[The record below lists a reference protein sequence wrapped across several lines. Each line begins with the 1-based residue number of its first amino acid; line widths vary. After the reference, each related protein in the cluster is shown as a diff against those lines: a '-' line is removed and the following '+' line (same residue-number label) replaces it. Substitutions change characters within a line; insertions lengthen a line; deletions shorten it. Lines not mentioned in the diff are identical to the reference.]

1 MMNSIFTYLDNIY
14 TQMLHFANRLS
25 PQQWVM
31 MLTLTLVVGVLCM
44 RGFGSR
50 SNY

>member
-1 MMNSIFTYLDNIY
+1 MM
-14 TQMLHFANRLS
+14 QHFNGYYYQIMHYANCLS

-31 MLTLTLVVGVLCM
+31 LLAIMLIVGILCM